1 MQNNFESLDNLEL
14 RVQKSSVVQERAGL
28 VAVYMYKQFLE
39 FHQATIN
46 TNDMFLKILENLAE
60 VLEYIKQSLNIRNV
74 PVQNVKATVDNA
86 KTLAIVN
93 ILWHNIT
100 FTSRFNMSPK
110 AYAKKNG
117 QPVFCGRII
126 AVNGDFRKLIKEDDD
141 LDKQMDTLLAH
152 EIASLYIPAEKN
164 QGAIMTIWS
173 KDNQES
179 YISQIDAPRDFLL
192 KVIEIVCAGG
202 ELHKQSERP
211 KKEGFPF

>member
-14 RVQKSSVVQERAGL
+14 QVQKSSVVQERAGL
-28 VAVYMYKQFLE
+28 VAVFMYKQFLE

-46 TNDMFLKILENLAE
+46 TNDTFLKILENLAE

-93 ILWHNIT
+93 ILWHNIS

-110 AYAKKNG
+110 AYAQKNG
-117 QPVFCGRII
+117 THLFCGRII
-126 AVNGDFRKLIKEDDD
+126 AIKGDFRKLIKEDDD
-141 LDKQMDTLLAH
+141 LDKQMNTLLDN

-164 QGAIMTIWS
+164 QGAIMTTRHR
-173 KDNQES
+173 EE
-179 YISQIDAPRDFLL
+179 YMSQLDAPRNFLL
-192 KVIEIVCAGG
+192 KVIETVCAGG
-202 ELHKQSERP
+202 ELHKQ
-211 KKEGFPF
+211 KEDKESGFPF